1 MFAFLRGTV
10 ARKVLGHIELDVNG
24 VGYEVFVPD
33 SVHRKLAVDQD
44 ATLLTHCHIREDAFL
59 IFGFLREDEKALFK
73 SLLGITGIGPKVAL
87 AVLSGMGV
95 AEFGHAVMNN
105 DVTGFTKV
113 GGVGKKTAQRIV
125 LEMKAKLG
133 QDAEL
138 EKIIGEKPEEAA
150 TPESDDVIAALC
162 SLGCTLAEAR
172 KAAATARKDVGD
184 DASAEDLVKAAL
196 RSLAK
201 VTVGRRSL

>member
-138 EKIIGEKPEEAA
+138 EKIIGEKTEEAA

-201 VTVGRRSL
+201 VTVGRRPL

>member
-44 ATLLTHCHIREDAFL
+44 ATLLTYCHIREDAFL

-138 EKIIGEKPEEAA
+138 EKIIGEKTEEAA